1 MVTALFQSAVI
12 ELKTKCYHVPFYFS
26 NVVSFDSDF
35 VEENAQ
41 ALPLIAKKV
50 SQSCKSLKCSGFVMK
65 QLLQNVIIA
74 NIATVYSDLHVT
86 LISLF

>member
-1 MVTALFQSAVI
+1 MVTALFQSAFL
-12 ELKTKCYHVPFYFS
+12 ELKTNCYHVSFFFS

-50 SQSCKSLKCSGFVMK
+50 SQSCKSLKCSGFV
-65 QLLQNVIIA
+65 NCYETAITECNIAVIA
-74 NIATVYSDLHVT
+74 NIATV
-86 LISLF
+86 